1 MMHAVGLAVA
11 AHLRSVACPIPVVDG
26 PEPTES
32 TTASRE
38 RVVIERQPDSFGPPR
53 SQHRNPRHHF
63 VRMVGGKVTIY
74 GQSTRPG
81 AMNHEHE
88 ERVDAILA
96 PVLVG
101 LRYAAAARKVP
112 LVVKGGEFKPIA
124 DLAKGPQPGLKGA
137 RYELEFSIGTAI
149 AETTFAGEAAPEA
162 SIGTNGLTIGSTTQ
176 VSLANGP
183 EGDDAPAPAVACG
196 GA

>member
-1 MMHAVGLAVA
+1 MMHAIALAVA
-11 AHLRSVACPIPVVDG
+11 SHLRSVQCPIPVVDG

-38 RVVIERQPDSFGPPR
+38 RVVIERAPDSFGPPR
-53 SQHRNPRHHF
+53 SQHRNPRHHY
-63 VRMVGGKVTIY
+63 VRMVGAKVTIY
-74 GQSTRPG
+74 AQSTKPG

-88 ERVDAILA
+88 ERADAILA

-101 LRYAAAARKVP
+101 LRYAAAARRVP
-112 LVVKGGEFKPIA
+112 LAVKGGQFVPIA
-124 DLAKGPQPGLKGA
+124 DLAKGAQPGAKGA
-137 RYELEFSIGTAI
+137 KYELEFSVGTAI
-149 AETTFAGEAAPEA
+149 TETTFAGEAAPEA
-162 SIGTNGLTIGSTTQ
+162 TVGTNGLSIGSTTQ

-183 EGDDAPAPAVACG
+183 EGDDAPAPVVACG